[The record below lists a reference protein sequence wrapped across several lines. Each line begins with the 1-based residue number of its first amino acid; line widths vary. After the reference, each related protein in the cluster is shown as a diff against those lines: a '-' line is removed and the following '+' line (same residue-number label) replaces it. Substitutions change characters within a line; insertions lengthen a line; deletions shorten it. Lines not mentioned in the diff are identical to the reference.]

1 MSSRLTQWLYQL
13 QHRLSITRR
22 EGLAILSLLALFL
35 GGLTV
40 RYVQMHH
47 MSPPARAPVA
57 AGVIAAGES
66 VPGPGAVAVPDSVR
80 AAASEEES
88 AAESAAGVSAAS
100 AASAADPE
108 GDDRIDLN
116 AATASDL
123 EALSGI
129 GPALAGRI
137 VAHRARRP
145 FRSVDDLTQVR
156 GIGDKTLARIRDQ
169 VTVGN

>member
-1 MSSRLTQWLYQL
+1 MSSRLTQWLYHL

-22 EGLAILSLLALFL
+22 EGLAILSLLVLFL

-40 RYVQMHH
+40 RYVQMHVV
-47 MSPPARAPVA
+47 SPPAPAPAAPTVA
-57 AGVIAAGES
+57 AVGTAAE
-66 VPGPGAVAVPDSVR
+66 
-80 AAASEEES
+80 AASLGDSLRAVEPETDPE
-88 AAESAAGVSAAS
+88 AGVSAPPATSS
-100 AASAADPE
+100 APS
-108 GDDRIDLN
+108 RIDLN
-116 AATASDL
+116 AATASEL

-137 VAHRARRP
+137 VDHRARRP